1 MTEAQEFNFGP
12 AALEEQIVFGAC
24 RPGDGDSRRLERIG
38 AHVPRWITFMK
49 SQGIERVVC
58 LLPDADPM
66 LDSYRKAFGPQ
77 HVLHEPVVDYTLPSG
92 AQLETILSFLRD
104 ADRSGNRV
112 VVHCAGGVGR
122 TGVVLT
128 AWLIA
133 GRGLRR
139 EEAVAAVKGAGAQRN
154 PHEAALAGGAT
165 TSAIEALLDGCGGDG
180 RA

>member
-1 MTEAQEFNFGP
+1 MTEAQDFNFGP

-38 AHVPRWITFMK
+38 EHVPGWITFMK

-77 HVLHEPVVDYTLPSG
+77 HVLHEPVVDYTLPSR
-92 AQLETILSFLRD
+92 AQLETILSFLGE
-104 ADRSGNRV
+104 ADRSGSRV

-133 GRGLRR
+133 ARGMTR
-139 EEAVAAVKGAGAQRN
+139 EEAVEAVKRAGANRN
-154 PHEAALAGGAT
+154 PHEAALVGKAT
-165 TSAIEALLDGCGGDG
+165 TSATDELLDACA
-180 RA
+180 R